1 MRLIREWLWNGLY
14 CSCDYFDHI
23 LHLHSNYTSERSS
36 DWYSNYDKIK
46 PMANPSM
53 ALFLL
58 LTVAIGTGKLYQ
70 FAEGGGK
77 RRIHITDDLD
87 DVVDD
92 EEDDS
97 WREWGKT
104 KSTAPD
110 FDPPP
115 EDFSNLDPS
124 KMQEEMLK
132 RQFGSVLGFVKLRL
146 LGSPRTSV
154 STAIRFVSL
163 FLLSL
168 FSFFFFGKRKGFLG
182 VIMVFCCRILY
193 PKLLQSGPKLQE
205 PEAFRLSLW

>member
-1 MRLIREWLWNGLY
+1 
-14 CSCDYFDHI
+14 
-23 LHLHSNYTSERSS
+23 
-36 DWYSNYDKIK
+36 
-46 PMANPSM
+46 MANPSM

-58 LTVAIGTGKLYQ
+58 LTLAIGTGKLYQ

-104 KSTAPD
+104 KSTTPD

-124 KMQEEMLK
+124 KMQEELLK
-132 RQFGSVLGFVKLRL
+132 RQFGSVFGFVKLRL

-154 STAIRFVSL
+154 SIAIQFVSL
-163 FLLSL
+163 FGSVLEKMDFLVLLWCSVA
-168 FSFFFFGKRKGFLG
+168 GYCIRNCYKVDQNCKNR
-182 VIMVFCCRILY
+182 RH
-193 PKLLQSGPKLQE
+193 SG
-205 PEAFRLSLW
+205 

>member
-1 MRLIREWLWNGLY
+1 
-14 CSCDYFDHI
+14 
-23 LHLHSNYTSERSS
+23 
-36 DWYSNYDKIK
+36 
-46 PMANPSM
+46 MANPSM

-58 LTVAIGTGKLYQ
+58 LTLAIGTGKLYQ

-104 KSTAPD
+104 KSTTPD

-132 RQFGSVLGFVKLRL
+132 RQFGSVFGFVKLRL

-163 FLLSL
+163 FLLFFFQIFFL
-168 FSFFFFGKRKGFLG
+168 FFFFGKKRDFL
-182 VIMVFCCRILY
+182 V
-193 PKLLQSGPKLQE
+193 LLWCSVAGYCIRNCYKVDQNCKNRRHSG
-205 PEAFRLSLW
+205 